1 MKSIFFHLMPYRDL
15 PADFEDRYE
24 SVWVTPPNSEL
35 CDPARVAQYYKW
47 NLDELE
53 LADQLGFD
61 GLGVNE
67 HHQNAYGF
75 MASPNLMAAA
85 LARRTPNN
93 SAILVLGNTL
103 ALYQPALRVAEEFA
117 MLDCLTD
124 GRLAAGFPVG
134 TSMDVN
140 RCYGITPTETRPR
153 FYEAHDLIM
162 KAWTQP
168 GPFTFNGRFNQLR
181 YVNPWPQPLQKPHPP
196 VWLAGGGSVETWE
209 MAINNDYT
217 YSYLSFFGY
226 QYAKKLMDGF
236 WETAARLGADENP
249 FRAGMAQ
256 QICVSETDAQAE
268 KDYLEHVTYFFN
280 KCLHIPSYFFET
292 PGYRTRRSAEFALKA
307 NRPDDIAKVATLEKN
322 WKTLVDHGFI
332 IAGSPDTVA
341 DRLIEAGKGLRIGNL
356 IALLQIGS
364 MGHELT
370 KKNLTLFAEGVMPK
384 IKHMWDGEG
393 WEHRWW
399 PQGARQGIDTV
410 PVSPSTSPR

>member
-15 PADFEDRYE
+15 PDDFEERYE

-35 CDPARVAQYYKW
+35 CDPVKVAQYYKW

-53 LADQLGFD
+53 LADRLGFD
-61 GLGVNE
+61 GIGVNE

-103 ALYQPALRVAEEFA
+103 ALYTPALRVAEEFA
-117 MLDCLTD
+117 MLDCMTD

-168 GPFTFNGRFNQLR
+168 GPFPYNGRFNQLR

-196 VWLAGGGSVETWE
+196 VWLAGGGSVETYE
-209 MAINNDYT
+209 MAVNYDYT
-217 YSYLSFFGY
+217 YSFLSFFGY
-226 QYAKKLMDGF
+226 RFAKPRDGHVLGDGGPPGCRRQPVPRRIRP
-236 WETAARLGADENP
+236 AGVRRRDRRPGRGAVPRAR
-249 FRAGMAQ
+249 
-256 QICVSETDAQAE
+256 
-268 KDYLEHVTYFFN
+268 HV
-280 KCLHIPSYFFET
+280 
-292 PGYRTRRSAEFALKA
+292 
-307 NRPDDIAKVATLEKN
+307 
-322 WKTLVDHGFI
+322 
-332 IAGSPDTVA
+332 
-341 DRLIEAGKGLRIGNL
+341 
-356 IALLQIGS
+356 LLQEVPA
-364 MGHELT
+364 HP
-370 KKNLTLFAEGVMPK
+370 GVLHGDAGLP
-384 IKHMWDGEG
+384 HAAQRGV
-393 WEHRWW
+393 R
-399 PQGARQGIDTV
+399 PQEQHPGRDRRGGCGAR
-410 PVSPSTSPR
+410 

>member
-15 PADFEDRYE
+15 PADFEQRYE
-24 SVWVTPPNSEL
+24 SVWVTPPNAEL
-35 CDPARVAQYYKW
+35 CDPAKVVEYYKW

-53 LADQLGFD
+53 LADELGFD

-85 LARRTPNN
+85 LARRTRNK

-103 ALYQPALRVAEEFA
+103 ALYSPALRVAEEFA
-117 MLDCLTD
+117 MLDCLSE

-153 FYEAHDLIM
+153 FNEAHDLIM

-168 GPFTFNGRFNQLR
+168 GPFIFNGRFNKLR
-181 YVNPWPQPLQKPHPP
+181 YVNPWPLPVQKPHPP

-209 MAINNDYT
+209 MAVKNDYT
-217 YSYLSFFGY
+217 YSFLSFFGY
-226 QYAKKLMDGF
+226 KFAQKVMGGF
-236 WETAARLGADENP
+236 WDAVSRLGGDDNP
-249 FRAGMAQ
+249 YRAGLAQ
-256 QICVSETDAQAE
+256 QVCVSETDAQAE

-280 KCLHIPSYFFET
+280 KCLHIPAYIFET
-292 PGYRTRRSAEFALKA
+292 PGYRTRRSAEFAIKTDQ
-307 NRPDDIAKVATLEKN
+307 PGDIARGATLEKN
-322 WKTLVDHGFI
+322 WRTLVDNGFI

-341 DRLIEAGKGLRIGNL
+341 DRLIEACRGLRVGNL

-384 IKHMWDGEG
+384 IKGLWADEG

-399 PQGARQGIDTV
+399 PQGARQEV
-410 PVSPSTSPR
+410 PVAPAAPLTK

>member
-15 PADFEDRYE
+15 PSDFEQRYE
-24 SVWVTPPNSEL
+24 SVWVTPPNAEL
-35 CDPARVAQYYKW
+35 CDPARVVEYYKW

-85 LARRTPNN
+85 LARRTSNQ

-103 ALYQPALRVAEEFA
+103 ALYSPALRVAEEFA

-168 GPFTFNGRFNQLR
+168 GPFMFNGRFNKLR
-181 YVNPWPQPLQKPHPP
+181 YVNPWPQPVQKPHPP

-209 MAINNDYT
+209 MAVKNDYT
-217 YSYLSFFGY
+217 YSFLSFFGHKF
-226 QYAKKLMDGF
+226 AEKVMGGF
-236 WETAARLGADENP
+236 WDTVSRLGGDDNP
-249 FRAGMAQ
+249 YRAGFAQ
-256 QICVSETDAQAE
+256 QICVAETDAQAE

-280 KCLHIPSYFFET
+280 KCLHIPAYIFET
-292 PGYRTRRSAEFALKA
+292 AGYRTRRSAEFALKSGQ
-307 NRPDDIAKVATLEKN
+307 PGDIAKMAALEKN
-322 WKTLVDHGFI
+322 WRTLVDNGFI
-332 IAGSPDTVA
+332 IAGSPETVA
-341 DRLIEAGKGLRIGNL
+341 DRLIDACRGLRVGNL

-370 KKNLTLFAEGVMPK
+370 KKNLTLFAEGVMPR
-384 IKHMWDGEG
+384 IKGLWAEEG

-399 PQGARQGIDTV
+399 PQGARQEV
-410 PVSPSTSPR
+410 PVAPAATVTQ

>member
-15 PADFEDRYE
+15 PDDFEERYE
-24 SVWVTPPNSEL
+24 SVWVTPPNAEL
-35 CDPARVAQYYKW
+35 CDPVKVAQYYKW

-53 LADQLGFD
+53 LADRLGYD
-61 GLGVNE
+61 GIGVNE

-85 LARRTPNN
+85 VARRTPNN

-117 MLDCLTD
+117 MLDCMTD

-168 GPFTFNGRFNQLR
+168 GPFPYNGRFNKLR

-196 VWLAGGGSVETWE
+196 VWLAGGGSVETYE
-209 MAINNDYT
+209 MAVNYDYT
-217 YSYLSFFGY
+217 YSFLSFFGY
-226 QYAKKLMDGF
+226 QYAKRVMDTF
-236 WETAARLGADENP
+236 WETAGRLGADENP
-249 FRAGMAQ
+249 YRAGFAQ
-256 QICVSETDAQAE
+256 QICVSETDAKAE
-268 KDYLEHVTYFFN
+268 EDYLEHVTYFFK
-280 KCLHIPSYFFET
+280 KCLHIPPYYFET
-292 PGYRTRRSAEFALKA
+292 PGYRTRRSTEFALKT
-307 NRPDDIAKVATLEKN
+307 NQPGDIVAALTAEKD
-322 WKTLVDHGFI
+322 WKSLVDKGFI

-341 DRLIEAGKGLRIGNL
+341 ERLIEACRGLRVGNL
-356 IALLQIGS
+356 VALLQIGS
-364 MGHELT
+364 MPHELT
-370 KKNLTLFAEGVMPK
+370 KQNLTLYAEGVMPK
-384 IKHMWDGEG
+384 LRQLWADEG
-393 WEHRWW
+393 WEHKWW
-399 PQGARQGIDTV
+399 PQGARQDSLVAPASAGE
-410 PVSPSTSPR
+410 

>member
-15 PADFEDRYE
+15 PDDFEQRYE

-35 CDPARVAQYYKW
+35 CDPKMVAQYYKW

-53 LADQLGFD
+53 LADRLGFD
-61 GLGVNE
+61 GIGINE

-103 ALYQPALRVAEEFA
+103 ALYTPALRVAEEFA

-153 FYEAHDLIM
+153 FFEAHDLIM

-168 GPFTFNGRFNQLR
+168 GPFPYNGRFNQLR

-196 VWLAGGGSVETWE
+196 VWLAGGGSVETYE
-209 MAINNDYT
+209 MAARNDYT
-217 YSYLSFFGY
+217 YSFLSFLGY
-226 QYAKKLMDGF
+226 RFAKKVMDTF
-236 WETAARLGADENP
+236 WETADRLGADANP
-249 FRAGMAQ
+249 YRAGFAQ
-256 QICVSETDAQAE
+256 QICIAETDAAAKEQ
-268 KDYLEHVTYFFN
+268 YLEHVMYFFK
-280 KCLHIPSYFFET
+280 KCLHVPPYFMET
-292 PGYRTRRSAEFALKA
+292 PGYRTRRSSEFILNSTRPADLAAAATARGDWDAL
-307 NRPDDIAKVATLEKN
+307 VEQ
-322 WKTLVDHGFI
+322 GFV
-332 IAGSPDTVA
+332 IAGSPETVTE
-341 DRLIEAGKGLRIGNL
+341 RLIEACRGLRVGNL
-356 IALLQIGS
+356 VALLQIGS
-364 MGHELT
+364 MPHELT
-370 KKNLTLFAEGVMPK
+370 KQNITLYAEQVMPRLRQL
-384 IKHMWDGEG
+384 WADEG

-399 PQGARQGIDTV
+399 PQGARQDALV
-410 PVSPSTSPR
+410 PAAGA

>member
-15 PADFEDRYE
+15 PEDFEERYE

-35 CDPARVAQYYKW
+35 CDPQRVAQYYKW

-53 LADQLGFD
+53 LADRLGYD

-140 RCYGITPTETRPR
+140 RCYGVTPSETRPR

-168 GPFTFNGRFNQLR
+168 GPFAYNGRFNKLR
-181 YVNPWPQPLQKPHPP
+181 YVNPWPQTLQKPHPP

-209 MAINNDYT
+209 MAVKNDYT

-226 QYAKKLMDGF
+226 QFARKLMAGF
-236 WETAARLGADENP
+236 WETAASPGGRRESLSGRLRPADLRGRDRCPGGEGLP
-249 FRAGMAQ
+249 RARHLFLQ
-256 QICVSETDAQAE
+256 QVLAHTALLLRDARLPDPQEHRVRHQDEPAWRHRQDRHPRE
-268 KDYLEHVTYFFN
+268 ELEDPRRPRASSSPEAP
-280 KCLHIPSYFFET
+280 IPSPT
-292 PGYRTRRSAEFALKA
+292 ALSK
-307 NRPDDIAKVATLEKN
+307 P
-322 WKTLVDHGFI
+322 
-332 IAGSPDTVA
+332 AGA
-341 DRLIEAGKGLRIGNL
+341 CG
-356 IALLQIGS
+356 
-364 MGHELT
+364 
-370 KKNLTLFAEGVMPK
+370 
-384 IKHMWDGEG
+384 
-393 WEHRWW
+393 
-399 PQGARQGIDTV
+399 
-410 PVSPSTSPR
+410 

>member
-1 MKSIFFHLMPYRDL
+1 
-15 PADFEDRYE
+15 
-24 SVWVTPPNSEL
+24 
-35 CDPARVAQYYKW
+35 
-47 NLDELE
+47 
-53 LADQLGFD
+53 
-61 GLGVNE
+61 
-67 HHQNAYGF
+67 
-75 MASPNLMAAA
+75 
-85 LARRTPNN
+85 
-93 SAILVLGNTL
+93 
-103 ALYQPALRVAEEFA
+103 
-117 MLDCLTD
+117 MLDCMTD

-168 GPFTFNGRFNQLR
+168 GPFPFNGRFNKLR

-209 MAINNDYT
+209 MAVHNDYT

-226 QYAKKLMDGF
+226 QFAKKLMDGF
-236 WETAARLGADENP
+236 WETVSRLEADENP
-249 FRAGMAQ
+249 YRAGMAQ

-268 KDYLEHVTYFFN
+268 RDYLEHVTYFFK

-292 PGYRTRRSAEFALKA
+292 PGYRTRRSTEFAIRS
-307 NRPDDIAKVATLEKN
+307 NTPNDIARVAALEKN
-322 WKTLVDHGFI
+322 WKTLVDQGFI
-332 IAGSPDTVA
+332 IAGSPETVA
-341 DRLIEAGKGLRIGNL
+341 DRLIDAAKGLRIGNL

-370 KKNLTLFAEGVMPK
+370 KQNLTLFAEGVLPR
-384 IKHMWDGEG
+384 IRHLWDGEG

-399 PQGARQGIDTV
+399 PQGARQASEAAPAGAT
-410 PVSPSTSPR
+410 PR